1 MTRLQQLRFNSNC
14 LSAASLFQVAF
25 DACDRAAKAKTDKAR
40 RKARSDAEYLSFV
53 FFSYIYQAEG
63 DLCKALHVI
72 ADALVG
78 KPPRYSHPPNDK
90 IEQAVA
96 AVLGGKNNVRYSRKA
111 PFPFRR
117 FKQELA
123 SLYGVTPNEL
133 TKKTPSEKARAK
145 NRTEEEELQKSSAAT
160 HPKFFD
166 SFLRQT
172 LKRRGYRVSGKPG
185 APKKIATASD

>member
-1 MTRLQQLRFNSNC
+1 MTRLRQLRFNSDC
-14 LSAASLFQVAF
+14 LSAASLFQVAL

-40 RKARSDAEYLSFV
+40 RKARSEAEILSFV

-63 DLCKALHVI
+63 DLRKALHVI

-78 KPPRYSHPPNDK
+78 KPPPYRRLPNDK

-96 AVLGGKNNVRYSRKA
+96 AVLGGKLRYLRKA

-123 SLYGVTPNEL
+123 RLYGVTPKEL
-133 TKKTPSEKARAK
+133 TKRTPSEKARAK
-145 NRTEEEELQKSSAAT
+145 NRTEEEELKKSSAAT

-172 LKRRGYRVSGKPG
+172 LKRRGYTVSGKSG